1 MANTIG
7 QLDASF
13 TNLINNLM
21 VLERQPL
28 TRLTA
33 QRDNLNVRKGIY
45 NDLKSKID
53 AIQSAVRTLTPSDP
67 FFTLNP
73 GRKVSV
79 SSNTTGST
87 IASAAAG
94 STSVPGTYIISD
106 VVLAKAHS
114 VMSNR
119 QAYTDQALGLSGTV
133 VMGGYDARSINTSNG
148 NIAVDTMSTSETIL
162 SSQQELGTGT
172 YYIET
177 RTYEGTQ
184 QFRVV
189 DADGKAVSIR
199 NGATSTVTSGWQ
211 SLPAAGDF
219 DTGRGLV
226 LHFTGDFVAGQR
238 GSGAASVDYRAKG
251 VSLEI
256 NATDTLVEVA
266 SKINN
271 ATYASGNEVQA
282 SIIDNQLILTGK
294 FSGTGRNIVSS
305 GAVLESLGILSGAN
319 YAHVLSTSS
328 NSSFK
333 VNGMTITRS
342 QNTGLTDVIS
352 GVTLNLAADAEGA
365 GKTAT
370 LNITSEVSAQKNS
383 VQDFLNKYNGLVTY
397 INQKTAVTKKSDGT
411 YDRAALAGDA
421 MVSSLKMDLGRML
434 TATYANAGTYSKL
447 RDIGISM
454 DENGQAVISDSAK
467 LENALNTNFT
477 NTKLFLDS
485 VMTGILSKVNRYTG
499 TSSYV
504 ETAIKA
510 VEKEADNVGNQI
522 TSLTER
528 LGKREQQLYDQ
539 FAAAQTQLQLMS
551 YQQQQIS
558 AGMSYLSNLY
568 G

>member
-13 TNLINNLM
+13 TNLISNLM

-33 QRDNLNVRKGIY
+33 QRDTLNVKKGIY
-45 NDLKSKID
+45 NDLKSKVD
-53 AIQSAVRTLTPSDP
+53 AMQSAIRTLTPSDP
-67 FFTLNP
+67 FFSLNP

-79 SSNTTGST
+79 TSNTTGST
-87 IASAAAG
+87 IASASAG

-114 VMSNR
+114 VMSAR
-119 QAYTDQALGLSGTV
+119 QAYTDQALGLAGTV
-133 VMGGYDARSINTSNG
+133 VMGGYASRSVNASTPNA
-148 NIAVDTMSTSETIL
+148 AVDVMTTNETL
-162 SSQQELGTGT
+162 LTGQQELGTGT
-172 YYIET
+172 YYVET
-177 RTYEGTQ
+177 RTYEGAQ
-184 QFRVV
+184 QFRLV
-189 DADGKAVSIR
+189 DSDGKAISIR
-199 NGATSTVTSGWQ
+199 NGATSSVTTGWQ
-211 SLPAAGDF
+211 ALPAAGDF

-226 LHFTGDFVAGQR
+226 LHFTGVYAEGQK
-238 GSGAASVDYRAKG
+238 GSGAANLDYQAKG
-251 VSLEI
+251 ANLDI
-256 NATDTLVEVA
+256 LATDTLVEIA
-266 SKINN
+266 SKVNN
-271 ATYASGNEVQA
+271 ATYAAGNEVQA
-282 SIIDNQLILTGK
+282 SIIDNQLILTNKYSGLGK
-294 FSGTGRNIVSS
+294 SIVSS
-305 GAVLESLGILSGAN
+305 GAILDALGITSGGN
-319 YAHVLSTSS
+319 YTNVIHTGS
-328 NSSFK
+328 NASFK
-333 VNGMTITRS
+333 VNGMPIIRS
-342 QNTGLTDVIS
+342 QNTGLSDVIS
-352 GVTLNLAADAEGA
+352 GVTLNLSADAEGA

-370 LNITSEVSAQKNS
+370 LSITSEVSAQKNA
-383 VQDFLNKYNGLVTY
+383 VQDFLNKFNGLLTY

-447 RDIGISM
+447 RDIGVSM

-467 LENALNTNFT
+467 LENALNNNFA

-485 VMTGILSKVNRYTG
+485 VMTGILNKANRYTG

-522 TSLTER
+522 TSLNER
-528 LGKREQQLYDQ
+528 LEKREQQLYDQ

-558 AGMSYLSNLY
+558 AGMSYLSNIY